1 MNMYMSICFMHKTGK
16 PLPLPS
22 RVSSLYPLLLSI
34 WLEMRRGHGSFCWP
48 VCKVDFKE
56 HEDGLSRFYVD
67 CSSFLYSGKKNPNY
81 FSTVKCN
88 LNLKGNSTSSTLYSV
103 LTGLGKY
110 YYICEQS
117 SIKPFV
123 VAEEAAC
130 ILINWLWWWT
140 VGFCTFV
147 FSEVLCRGWSCCFS
161 HTFNQLIIS
170 PLPHTHAAHLT
181 PFI

>member
-1 MNMYMSICFMHKTGK
+1 MVPDGLLTFRKWWDTISKRHNMMCVSIEPEKGYVRMLCCYITVEKK
-16 PLPLPS
+16 KNICD
-22 RVSSLYPLLLSI
+22 Y
-34 WLEMRRGHGSFCWP
+34 
-48 VCKVDFKE
+48 CKVVKPVVPSPIKVSP
-56 HEDGLSRFYVD
+56 H
-67 CSSFLYSGKKNPNY
+67 N
-81 FSTVKCN
+81 FSHW
-88 LNLKGNSTSSTLYSV
+88 SV
-103 LTGLGKY
+103 FTGAGGY
-110 YYICEQS
+110 DCEQS